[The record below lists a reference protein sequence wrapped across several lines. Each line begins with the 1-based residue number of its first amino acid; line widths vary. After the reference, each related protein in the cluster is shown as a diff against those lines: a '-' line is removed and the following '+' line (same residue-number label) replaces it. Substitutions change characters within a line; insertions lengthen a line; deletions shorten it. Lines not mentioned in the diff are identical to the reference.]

1 MLLLLLLPAFIT
13 DSDTE
18 HLVDSGRL
26 DLHSLVMKTLERV
39 NRFVSAHFF
48 QLIKTHLSSKERLL
62 RLANVG
68 KPRS

>member
-1 MLLLLLLPAFIT
+1 MLFSLPGLIT

-26 DLHSLVMKTLERV
+26 DLHSLVVKTLVRV
-39 NRFVSAHFF
+39 NRFVSAHF
-48 QLIKTHLSSKERLL
+48 LIKTHFSSKERLFK